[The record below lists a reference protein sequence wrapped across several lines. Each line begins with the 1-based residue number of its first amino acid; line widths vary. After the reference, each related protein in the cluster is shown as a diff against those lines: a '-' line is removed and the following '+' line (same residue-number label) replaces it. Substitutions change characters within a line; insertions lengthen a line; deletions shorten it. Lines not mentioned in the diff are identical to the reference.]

1 MRRAA
6 HVEIEIDTSMRAQG
20 RSNDMESSDDVLLLP
35 TSHLQVLP
43 SHRDTQ
49 IPIGDQSDIER
60 YSGLIKKISRNST
73 DVHCAIYPNLGSN
86 VERGNSS
93 RTLINIPE
101 QARTRQDDIQYN
113 SVDEKPLPQLQPPD
127 TSAAMARTGFSF
139 RSIKSGIFSRL
150 FGSQSLGDI
159 GGSTSF
165 LRPNSSIQNRHEG
178 STRPNEHRRGDSA
191 GPADI
196 PSLLHHR
203 PEDRLEEGAYK
214 DISTNRNM
222 PAKSGGILSNL
233 LKLQALSVPTSSRH
247 HRRKRHHQHQHRRHK
262 NTAWKPSTGSEL
274 TSTKSAPYIL
284 SSPSGSVATL
294 PGNLIS
300 VGPATNVGSSSAVA
314 TIPHPG
320 VDHDTIVTDPGLGAM
335 KAQQNGYRGRAF
347 SDTISCSPST
357 LMEENLIPEQV
368 GGDSRFLQAGRAYSA
383 RSSISADDAT
393 SMYSSISQDPLV
405 AAMRLN
411 QQAELAETVA
421 NILLRQELLIRLC
434 KSFIRYGAPSHRIET
449 AMETMCKTFGVDG
462 SFAFLPGLMMISFG
476 DPDTHTSE
484 THLIKCAQG
493 FDVGRLAKVHKI
505 VRALVNGDVDPGE
518 ALTTLKAIS
527 SEMPLYNTWIFL
539 LCSALCSGL
548 AAPILFGGSWFDML
562 ASMGLGTVVGLTT
575 LLANKHS
582 IYSSVF
588 EVSTSIL
595 IAFVAKALRDYVC
608 FTGVVLSGI
617 MILLPGL
624 QLTTAIMEL
633 SSRYM
638 ISGSVRMF
646 YSLIYCLFLGYGLS
660 IGSNLYDV
668 FREPAPGDLRMGNC
682 HASPEPW
689 RWALLPLLGISLGV
703 VLGATPRQ
711 WPALVI
717 ISSVGFAVSEM
728 AGLYWPHALHIAA
741 AVSAFVVGLLGNVY
755 ERITHEL

>member
-20 RSNDMESSDDVLLLP
+20 RSNDMESSDDILLLP

-49 IPIGDQSDIER
+49 TPIGDQSDIER

-73 DVHCAIYPNLGSN
+73 DVHCAIYPNLGAN

-101 QARTRQDDIQYN
+101 QARTPQDDIQYN
-113 SVDEKPLPQLQPPD
+113 SVDEKPLPQLQPLD

-150 FGSQSLGDI
+150 FGSQSLDGI

-165 LRPNSSIQNRHEG
+165 L
-178 STRPNEHRRGDSA
+178 
-191 GPADI
+191 
-196 PSLLHHR
+196 R

-214 DISTNRNM
+214 DISTNGNM
-222 PAKSGGILSNL
+222 PARSGGILSNL

-262 NTAWKPSTGSEL
+262 KTAWKPSTGSEL

-300 VGPATNVGSSSAVA
+300 VGPATNVGSSSAVT

-357 LMEENLIPEQV
+357 LMEENLMPEQV

-393 SMYSSISQDPLV
+393 SMYSTISQDPLV

-518 ALTTLKAIS
+518 ALTTLKAIG